1 MGFIRGV
8 CCAVGVGRR
17 GRFLEIGRSRDAAS
31 VGFWHVQELRPPA
44 GRFAFQN
51 PRKPTCLR
59 RSHPKR
65 WRCCAA
71 CTRTARQSRRSRRR
85 PASSRSTPSTN
96 YKCLHGQ
103 FDDGSGAP
111 LPLPGVPRRR
121 ETLPTVRSSSR
132 RRSLVARIWKNAEA
146 QVEKIEARLAQH
158 EFAPKVVERDAR
170 ALAVLVRLRE
180 LSVFADMRKPS
191 ARRGPPGSRE

>member
-1 MGFIRGV
+1 M
-8 CCAVGVGRR
+8 
-17 GRFLEIGRSRDAAS
+17 
-31 VGFWHVQELRPPA
+31 
-44 GRFAFQN
+44 
-51 PRKPTCLR
+51 
-59 RSHPKR
+59 
-65 WRCCAA
+65 
-71 CTRTARQSRRSRRR
+71 
-85 PASSRSTPSTN
+85 
-96 YKCLHGQ
+96 
-103 FDDGSGAP
+103 
-111 LPLPGVPRRR
+111 PRRR

-191 ARRGPPGSRE
+191 ARREDQPEAENDDTPPRDLDELRRELSRRMQSLIDERTGGGVPRGPEE